1 MSASL
6 KGIKLNLICL
16 IVIVGLA
23 EYVTALSSLVK
34 EIYTNRQA
42 NSNLGRVVHDGN
54 KTYVAGID
62 YILIIQQGNTTAE
75 RIPLPATPRD
85 CQLVDPGKCHNAI
98 TILQKIDSDKLL
110 VCGTDVFNPVCV
122 HINTSDRRYPVSQS
136 RLNARLWL
144 NNEPSSPVSSLVLNP
159 GPGVELYMANCPRQ
173 GQACIITRQINNN
186 LATENVA
193 WFTDNEPDFLST
205 YSSEPE
211 NDKIYFLFREEQNY
225 FQYDGFTAAGQM
237 NSYAMVGRVCAAD
250 RGGSISLTSTWMTF
264 MKARLLCPFPGG
276 SSTGS
281 RSTYYDYLRA
291 TYKIGNTLYGV
302 FSFPS
307 SWGIQES
314 AVCAYDLK
322 TIDATID
329 GTVFPGNVT
338 RYFDKNSDSLSKTF
352 TSSSRFLP
360 GQCPGPGESTNDVSG
375 RFESFVRMTSLIQKA
390 ITPIGGKPLY
400 VSRDAVFDFLVGETI
415 DEERVLH
422 LVKENGSIRKIRVS
436 ATDSNDVD
444 VLSPAK
450 IDVTSNIL
458 SASLKN
464 KDLILVT
471 GAQVLRV
478 GTSNCSSYTSCG
490 NCVSDPHC
498 SWRGGVD
505 FICEQ
510 ASSDNTGTSG
520 SCPTSPTAPGSLT
533 VSKQV
538 TEVIW
543 AAPTGDVPTT
553 EYVCKILLEK
563 NGTVVHNVTTMANSI
578 QIPKSVLKPGVK
590 YLAKVWALNQ
600 RSASLPATIAFED
613 ALRGLTLRNP
623 TVSTND
629 VTISWSEVDGATS
642 YHVTVYETDTNTLL
656 HSYVLETLSTGGIL
670 SLNVGNLAVGRTYK
684 VEVYAVSADGVR
696 SDSESSFFSTA
707 MTVAERSAVEAV
719 STRGRSPTLVPN
731 PSQSKPT
738 TNSPTPLTTSEPLT
752 QTTSESTEQPSE
764 SAASRSTD
772 TSVPEP
778 ETQKPFLDP
787 PKPSQ
792 QDKPGSSSFTP
803 LLIVIAVIAVV
814 LLIVL
819 GVCIQNRYAIG
830 LKTKHIRSGDDD
842 EMLKRKYGVIWLK
855 SDAYDV

>member
-6 KGIKLNLICL
+6 KGTKLNLISL
-16 IVIVGLA
+16 IVIVGLT

-75 RIPLPATPRD
+75 RIPLPATPRI
-85 CQLVDPGKCHNAI
+85 CQWVDPGNCHNTI

-122 HINTSDRRYPVSQS
+122 HINTSDPRYPVSQS
-136 RLNARLWL
+136 RLNARVWL
-144 NNEPSSPVSSLVLNP
+144 NNQPSSPVSSLVLNP

-173 GQACIITRQINNN
+173 GQACIITRQINNY

-225 FQYDGFTAAGQM
+225 FQHDGFTAAGQM

-390 ITPIGGKPLY
+390 IPPIRGKPLY

-415 DEERVLH
+415 DEERILH

-444 VLSPAK
+444 VLSTAK

-478 GTSNCSSYTSCG
+478 GTSNCASYISCG
-490 NCVSDPHC
+490 NCVSDPFCRWH
-498 SWRGGVD
+498 GGVE
-505 FICEQ
+505 FICKQ

-520 SCPTSPTAPGSLT
+520 SCSASPSAPGSPT

-543 AAPTGDVPTT
+543 PAPTEDVSTT
-553 EYVCKILLEK
+553 EYVCRILLS
-563 NGTVVHNVTTMANSI
+563 NGTVVHRVTTMENSI
-578 QIPKSVLKPGVK
+578 QIPKSVLKPGVR

-600 RSASLPATIAFED
+600 RSASLPATVAFE
-613 ALRGLTLRNP
+613 G
-623 TVSTND
+623 
-629 VTISWSEVDGATS
+629 
-642 YHVTVYETDTNTLL
+642 
-656 HSYVLETLSTGGIL
+656 ETLSTGEIL
-670 SLNVGNLAVGRTYK
+670 SLSIESLAVGRTYK
-684 VEVYAVSADGVR
+684 VEVYAVSTDGVR
-696 SDSESSFFSTA
+696 SDAESSSFSTA

-719 STRGRSPTLVPN
+719 NTRRRSPTLVPN
-731 PSQSKPT
+731 SSQS
-738 TNSPTPLTTSEPLT
+738 
-752 QTTSESTEQPSE
+752 
-764 SAASRSTD
+764 
-772 TSVPEP
+772 
-778 ETQKPFLDP
+778 
-787 PKPSQ
+787 
-792 QDKPGSSSFTP
+792 SSSFAP
-803 LLIVIAVIAVV
+803 FLIAVIAVV
-814 LLIVL
+814 LFIVL
-819 GVCIQNRYAIG
+819 GVCVQNRYAIG
-830 LKTKHIRSGDDD
+830 LKTKHIRSGDQI
-842 EMLKRKYGVIWLK
+842 LKRKYGLIWLK
-855 SDAYDV
+855 SDSYNV